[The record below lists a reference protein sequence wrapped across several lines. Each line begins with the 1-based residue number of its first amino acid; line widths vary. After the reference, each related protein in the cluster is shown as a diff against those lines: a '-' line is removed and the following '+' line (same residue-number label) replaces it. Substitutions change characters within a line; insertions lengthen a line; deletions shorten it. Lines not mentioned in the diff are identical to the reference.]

1 MMTDH
6 SILQVLNPAMLPGA
20 LLYAVLFAILAI
32 VGTRLVRLLARRGAK
47 HFPDPTATTFLAQFM
62 QVAVIVVAVILYA
75 HLVPA
80 LRAVGSAL
88 LTGASVL
95 SIVLGLAAQN
105 TLANLIAGLALLL
118 YHPFHLG
125 DQLQVSTPKGVVTGT
140 ITSLTLGY
148 TILNTQTAEEIVV
161 PNSVMATA
169 VIIRTTAPAQQ
180 QSAERPQ

>member
-1 MMTDH
+1 MSADH
-6 SILQVLNPAMLPGA
+6 WFLEILDPGMLPGA
-20 LLYAVLFAILAI
+20 LIFAVLFAILAA
-32 VGTRLVRLLARRGAK
+32 VGARLVRFLARRSAR
-47 HFPDPTATTFLAQFM
+47 HFPDPTATTFLSQLM
-62 QVAVIVVAVILYA
+62 QVMVVLAVVILYA

-125 DQLQVSTPKGVVTGT
+125 DELQVNSPKGVVTGI

-148 TILNTQTAEEIVV
+148 TTLETHASEEVIV
-161 PNSVMATA
+161 PNSVMAAA
-169 VIIRTTAPAQQ
+169 VIIRKTTPAPL
-180 QSAERPQ
+180 QSAKGGT